1 MIGIIVTEGGELA
14 MQRGRLALGEVRSQ
28 NIELLLRCNKGELKQ
43 LPIFGGEV
51 MRMLGSS
58 MKLADIAM
66 WKADIKKQLKA
77 ANLEVGD
84 IRIDGENIIIEQ

>member
-1 MIGIIVTEGGELA
+1 MIGIVITGGGELA

-28 NIELLLRCNKGELKQ
+28 NIELLLRYNKGEIKQ

-58 MKLADIAM
+58 MKLADVSM
-66 WKADIKKQLKA
+66 WKADVKKQLKA
-77 ANLEVGD
+77 ENLEVRD
-84 IRIDGENIIIEQ
+84 IRIDGESIMIEL

>member
-1 MIGIIVTEGGELA
+1 MIGIVITDGGELA
-14 MQRGRLALGEVRSQ
+14 IQRGRIKLGEVRSQ
-28 NIELLLRCNKGELKQ
+28 NVELLLRSNKGEIKQ

-58 MKLADIAM
+58 MKLADTAM

-77 ANLEVGD
+77 ANLEVSD
-84 IRIDGENIIIEQ
+84 IRIDGENITIEQ